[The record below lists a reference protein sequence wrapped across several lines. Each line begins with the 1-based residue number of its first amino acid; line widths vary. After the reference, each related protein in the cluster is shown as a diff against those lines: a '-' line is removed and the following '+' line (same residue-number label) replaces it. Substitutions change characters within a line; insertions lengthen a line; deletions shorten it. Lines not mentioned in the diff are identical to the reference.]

1 MSSVPDE
8 FRGKDLGPR
17 AESVREEIKEE
28 CERIEESYIVLAQL
42 LHESVENGYF
52 IRWGFSTFEEY
63 VNEELGISYRK
74 ASYLIQIANVV
85 KSLGIDWSEIEG
97 IGWTRMRTIV
107 PALKQD
113 GEVGSWLEL
122 AAELTVKDLEK
133 LVKDNKIGAEI
144 STSGGD
150 AIVTLKFRVTK
161 EQSDIILDALSYAK
175 KSIDAEDD
183 VMALEQMAFDYIMK
197 SGADPER
204 VGLEDICQWV
214 EKQYGVELA
223 VMSKQEIEEMLG
235 ENDANALGKIQ
246 GSAD

>member
-1 MSSVPDE
+1 MAVPDD
-8 FRGKDLGPR
+8 FKGKDLGPR
-17 AESVREEIKEE
+17 AEVVREDIRQE

-52 IRWGFSTFEEY
+52 VRWGYSTFDEY

-74 ASYLIQIANVV
+74 AAYLVQIANVV
-85 KSLGIDWSEIEG
+85 KSLRIDWKDIEG

-113 GEVGSWLEL
+113 GVVGDWLEL
-122 AAELTVKDLEK
+122 AGELSVKDLEK

-144 STSGGD
+144 SSSGGD
-150 AIVTLKFRVTK
+150 AVVTLKFRVTK
-161 EQSDIILDALSYAK
+161 EQSDIIMDALSYAK

-204 VGLEDICQWV
+204 IGLEDICQWV
-214 EKQYGVELA
+214 EDQYGVELA
-223 VMSKQEIEEMLG
+223 VMGREEVTDIVG
-235 ENDANALGKIQ
+235 DENENAVREVQGNAN
-246 GSAD
+246 

>member
-1 MSSVPDE
+1 MAVPDD
-8 FRGKDLGPR
+8 FKGKDLGPR

-52 IRWGFSTFEEY
+52 VRWGYSTFDEY

-74 ASYLIQIANVV
+74 AAYLVQIANVV
-85 KSLGIDWSEIEG
+85 KNLKIDWHDIEG

-113 GEVGSWLEL
+113 GVVGDWLEL
-122 AAELTVKDLEK
+122 AGELSVKDLEK

-144 STSGGD
+144 SSSGGD
-150 AIVTLKFRVTK
+150 AVVTLKFRVTK
-161 EQSDIILDALSYAK
+161 EQSDIIMDALSYAK
-175 KSIDAEDD
+175 RSIDAEDD

-204 VGLEDICQWV
+204 VNLEDICSWV
-214 EKQYGVELA
+214 EQQYGVELA
-223 VMSKQEIEEMLG
+223 VMSREEIANMAG
-235 ENDANALGKIQ
+235 ETNENAVGQVQGDAN
-246 GSAD
+246 